1 MPRMPGALQALDGDH
16 DGDQG
21 FESLQRTI
29 DYAAQPAGNEQ
40 ILMGR
45 ERVITPLL
53 EEDKVTASP
62 DQPWPLTRPMIRA
75 NGIHGVGFGGRF
87 ASASCSGRHSDFR
100 SIQRRTDAAR
110 TIKETGPCERIT
122 S

>member
-1 MPRMPGALQALDGDH
+1 VPCKLWTGTMMETKDSKVFNAPSTMRP
-16 DGDQG
+16 
-21 FESLQRTI
+21 
-29 DYAAQPAGNEQ
+29 QPAGNEQ

-45 ERVITPLL
+45 ERVITPPL

-62 DQPWPLTRPMIRA
+62 DQPWALTRPMIRA